1 MLGPESADQEEGL
14 LKAHQKGKGQ
24 MRKGWGEGRQ
34 KDSTPEKGE

>member
-24 MRKGWGEGRQ
+24 SRGRDGERGGKRLH
-34 KDSTPEKGE
+34 T